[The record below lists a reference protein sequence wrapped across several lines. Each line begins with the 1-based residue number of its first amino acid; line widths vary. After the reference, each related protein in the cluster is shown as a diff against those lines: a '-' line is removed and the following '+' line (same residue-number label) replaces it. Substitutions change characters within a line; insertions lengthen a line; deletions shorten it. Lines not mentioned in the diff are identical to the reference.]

1 MSAIDYVTSILVNET
16 CELLQ
21 DIVDKIIPPIYRE
34 QSSNMIHSTKYFL
47 KNQCASHSLCHND
60 DVCYHGTT
68 YGLSKNAEA
77 KMNTQCSEC
86 KFPFYAC
93 DQLKKILPTTKYYVL
108 RCFTIY

>member
-1 MSAIDYVTSILVNET
+1 
-16 CELLQ
+16 
-21 DIVDKIIPPIYRE
+21 
-34 QSSNMIHSTKYFL
+34 MIHSTKYFL
-47 KNQCASHSLCHND
+47 KDQYASHSLCHND